1 MTEKE
6 KMIAGEYYSVFD
18 QELDRDRQ
26 RAKSLCHAINQ
37 LDPLKVKERTK
48 YLKELIN
55 CDDTAYIEAPFY
67 CAYGYNIKVGK
78 RFFANHNCVIL
89 DANKVDIGDY
99 VMIGPN
105 VQIAAACHPLNAQ
118 ERREG
123 LEFSKPIK
131 IEDDVWIGASAIILP
146 GVTIGKGSVIG
157 AGSVVTKDVP
167 PDVVVAGNPA
177 KIIKKVDTKKAT

>member
-6 KMIAGEYYSVFD
+6 KMIAGEYYTVFD
-18 QELDRDRQ
+18 EELDNDRKK
-26 RAKSLCHAINQ
+26 AKSLCYKINQ
-37 LDPLKVKERTK
+37 LDPMNTEDRIGC
-48 YLKELIN
+48 LKELVN
-55 CDDTAYIEAPFY
+55 CKGSAYIEPPFF
-67 CAYGYNIKVGK
+67 CAYGYNITVGE

-105 VQIAAACHPLNAQ
+105 VQIAAACHPLDPT
-118 ERREG
+118 ERRQG
-123 LEFSKPIK
+123 LEFSKPIR
-131 IEDDVWIGASAIILP
+131 IEDDVWIGAGAIILP

-167 PDVVVAGNPA
+167 PNVVVAGNPA
-177 KIIKKVDTKKAT
+177 KVIKKV